1 MDRKNYESPQ
11 LVAVELEVEQAILQA
26 SNTTIND
33 FPSLFN
39 PEEEI

>member
-11 LVAVELEVEQAILQA
+11 LLTVEIEVEQAILQA

-33 FPSLFN
+33 FPSLFT

>member
-1 MDRKNYESPQ
+1 MDRKKYESPQ
-11 LVAVELEVEQAILQA
+11 LLAVEIEVEQAILQA

>member
-11 LVAVELEVEQAILQA
+11 LLAVEIEVEQAILTD

>member
-11 LVAVELEVEQAILQA
+11 LLAAEIEVEQAILQA